1 MLHKKRLTPCS
12 HIEVVRFWSSK
23 FSFYISKE
31 NKNLSWFLNI
41 FLKTKSEFYDLVNNT
56 TDFSTFLWSTKVRH
70 GGQTDRSILI
80 TFLRYDRD
88 IDVVLFT
95 NDIDMIL
102 YHISGEYLYWQRWP
116 AQSHFIFTFGVCLFL
131 SLLWHC
137 LLRQDGYNNIVNNDF
152 KQSKSRFW
160 HHLWKKGRARKD
172 QKI

>member
-102 YHISGEYLYWQRWP
+102 YHISREYSFLQRWP
-116 AQSHFIFTFGVCLFL
+116 KTKPFYLGVWSHFYSILWL
-131 SLLWHC
+131 PLLWHH
-137 LLRQDGYNNIVNNDF
+137 DY
-152 KQSKSRFW
+152 
-160 HHLWKKGRARKD
+160 
-172 QKI
+172 KIMTNP

>member
-1 MLHKKRLTPCS
+1 MWLNLH
-12 HIEVVRFWSSK
+12 
-23 FSFYISKE
+23 
-31 NKNLSWFLNI
+31 
-41 FLKTKSEFYDLVNNT
+41 FLKCNFRQTRQFFNSKAFHEFVASVHFWKNKAEHADRKSVQL
-56 TDFSTFLWSTKVRH
+56 
-70 GGQTDRSILI
+70 LI
-80 TFLRYDRD
+80 TFLRCDRD

-137 LLRQDGYNNIVNNDF
+137 LLRQDGYNNIASNDF

-160 HHLWKKGRARKD
+160 QGRCHLSIKGRARKD
-172 QKI
+172 QNI